1 MRSFRFNKLWLLS
14 EKEKKARIVH
24 FQPNS
29 NALVGTN
36 HTGKST
42 ISRNLFAAFGCNTR
56 PFGGEWDEDAIV
68 AVAFNI
74 EGQDYTM
81 LKRGGL
87 FTLLNENNLV
97 QWSTAEAGVLRD
109 NLSKLFGFVL
119 TLVANRANENRPARP
134 AFFFVPFFIDQDGS
148 WDSSWRT
155 FQSLGEF
162 QNWERPTLDLALGIR
177 PPEYWSASS
186 EFAGKKRELDDVVR
200 EHKVLEAA
208 RNKLAERFPRMPW
221 YRDAMA
227 FRRELKVLETQA
239 GELAVEQDAVR
250 SRAAEASASRDSLIA
265 QIRLLDG
272 ALGTH
277 ASDMV
282 FLDSYEVGNDIICPT
297 CGTAHEHSF
306 HERLNLEAE
315 ADELRQLRTTLSARV
330 KVAER
335 EHNAIAKSLEDLD
348 SLAERIDKLLDTER
362 GKLKLREVID
372 RAGVDKAFDAF
383 DEQRTQLDNAR
394 GELSREIDELES
406 KLALLEDPKL
416 AKTIRAFLNAKYSEF
431 ATQLQVPPSLH
442 TRKGEVKIKPQQ
454 GGSGGPRAILA
465 YYFALAHTAS
475 RYSPALLP
483 PLVIDSP
490 HQKAQD
496 EIKRPMVTEFIFR
509 NRVPGQQLIVGVEED
524 LPQSIHLNELDSR
537 TELTVEYGL
546 LQDAQFEEAYSDLQ
560 PLLAAAA
567 EHLKQV
573 GALTR
578 D

>member
-1 MRSFRFNKLWLLS
+1 MRNFRFNKLWLLS
-14 EKEKKARIVH
+14 EKERKARIVH
-24 FQPNS
+24 FQLNS

-56 PFGGEWDEDAIV
+56 PLGSEWDKDTVV
-68 AVAFNI
+68 AVEFNS
-74 EGQDYTM
+74 EGRKYTM
-81 LKRGGL
+81 LKRGGMHTL
-87 FTLLNENNLV
+87 FDENNLV
-97 QWSTAEAGVLRD
+97 EWTTADSGELRD
-109 NLSKLFGFVL
+109 NLSKLLGFAL
-119 TLVANRANENRPARP
+119 TLQANRTNENRLARP

-177 PPEYWSASS
+177 PPEYWTASS
-186 EFAGKKRELDDVVR
+186 ELAVKKRELDDIVS
-200 EHKVLEAA
+200 EQKVLESAK
-208 RNKLAERFPRMPW
+208 NKLSERFPKMPW
-221 YRDAMA
+221 FRDAMT

-239 GELAVEQDAVR
+239 GELAISQDAIR
-250 SRAAEASASRDSLIA
+250 SRAAEASASKDTLTA

-277 ASDMV
+277 TSDMV

-315 ADELRQLRTTLSARV
+315 ADELRQLRISLSARV
-330 KVAER
+330 KIAER
-335 EHNAIAKSLEDLD
+335 EHASIAKSLEDID
-348 SLAERIDKLLDTER
+348 ARAKRIETLLDTER
-362 GKLKLREVID
+362 SKLKLREIID

-383 DEQRTQLDNAR
+383 DEQRTQLNTSR
-394 GELSREIDELES
+394 GDLSKKIEDLQG
-406 KLALLEDPKL
+406 KLSLLEDPKL
-416 AKTIRAFLNAKYSEF
+416 GKEIRAYFNAKYSEF
-431 ATQLQVPPSLH
+431 ATQLAVPPSLRS
-442 TRKGEVKIKPQQ
+442 RKGEVKIKPQQ

-465 YYFALAHTAS
+465 YYFALAHTAAK
-475 RYSPALLP
+475 YSPALLP

-509 NRVPGQQLIVGVEED
+509 NRVPGQQLIVGIEEE
-524 LPQSIHLNELDSR
+524 LPHSIQLTQMDSK
-537 TELTVEYGL
+537 TKLTVEYGL
-546 LQDAQFEEAYSDLQ
+546 LQEAQFNEAYSELK
-560 PLLAAAA
+560 PFTFAATQYLSKLMNHAV
-567 EHLKQV
+567 K
-573 GALTR
+573 
-578 D
+578 